1 MHVFV
6 LDECKYIYQ
15 EGCSSSFR
23 DVVRLFYFIRFA
35 RGWWLRRVYPR
46 MKIQRRPGVFQRKN
60 GEGGGSGVGGEK
72 GVGGLKKL
80 ALNENVIPLRGE
92 FVYN

>member
-1 MHVFV
+1 M
-6 LDECKYIYQ
+6 E
-15 EGCSSSFR
+15 
-23 DVVRLFYFIRFA
+23 
-35 RGWWLRRVYPR
+35 
-46 MKIQRRPGVFQRKN
+46 
-60 GEGGGSGVGGEK
+60 EGGGSGGGGEK

>member
-1 MHVFV
+1 MNANTYIKRVARVPSATSSACFTLFV
-6 LDECKYIYQ
+6 LPVAG
-15 EGCSSSFR
+15 GCAGFTREWKFNEDRGCFR
-23 DVVRLFYFIRFA
+23 
-35 RGWWLRRVYPR
+35 GK
-46 MKIQRRPGVFQRKN
+46 ME
-60 GEGGGSGVGGEK
+60 EGGGGEK